1 MELSIMLE
9 VNLNRK
15 IIKYLQKNFFSVSSQ
30 SKLREKCKKNI
41 I

>member
-15 IIKYLQKNFFSVSSQ
+15 IIKYLQKNFFLCPARVNS
-30 SKLREKCKKNI
+30 EKCKKNVI
-41 I
+41 